1 MTVSAGNETLHR
13 RYRVRTLGKDLL
25 GKRPVAYAQMVGE
38 DPFQGGAQIGRRVK
52 IPTLIE
58 PVLRQP
64 RPLGYDAAAGYRA
77 AKKERNGS
85 RSVVRAVRAIDAS
98 RAAEFRDCQDNGV
111 LPRLTKA
118 FLQFVKGAVESRKPR
133 RELAL
138 RSALIG
144 VGVVA
149 VDAIAAMRGPSGWP
163 GAERLPEAAW
173 RTPAVCPV
181 PPFAFL
187 ILSVISSSRARR
199 SVSIPDLRAL
209 SEHADS
215 IEDLI

>member
-1 MTVSAGNETLHR
+1 
-13 RYRVRTLGKDLL
+13 
-25 GKRPVAYAQMVGE
+25 MVGE

-52 IPTLIE
+52 YLPKQ

-64 RPLGYDAAAGYRA
+64 RPLGYDVAAGYRA
-77 AKKERNGS
+77 ANKERNGS

-98 RAAEFRDCQDNGV
+98 RAAEFRDYQDNGV

-149 VDAIAAMRGPSGWP
+149 VERDRQDARSVRSGEEPSGSR
-163 GAERLPEAAW
+163 GGLAHASGLPCA
-173 RTPAVCPV
+173 PLC
-181 PPFAFL
+181 
-187 ILSVISSSRARR
+187 LSYIVRHFVVARETLSFDPIS
-199 SVSIPDLRAL
+199 
-209 SEHADS
+209 
-215 IEDLI
+215 